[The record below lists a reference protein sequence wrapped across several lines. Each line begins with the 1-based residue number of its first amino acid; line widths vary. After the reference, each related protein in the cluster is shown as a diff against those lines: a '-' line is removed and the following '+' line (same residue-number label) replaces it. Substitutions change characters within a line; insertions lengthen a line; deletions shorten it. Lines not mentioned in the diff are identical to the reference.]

1 MPCVVPNVPQ
11 AVCPPAGERDH
22 TRMCITPD
30 HGHGAVRGEAR
41 QPRRVA
47 QLARGGALRN
57 HARTSG
63 LSPEPASTISP
74 LTSGLEALQ
83 KCPVLPTHFPEAP
96 Q

>member
-30 HGHGAVRGEAR
+30 HGHAAVRGEAR
-41 QPRRVA
+41 QPLRVA

-74 LTSGLEALQ
+74 MTNGLEALQ
-83 KCPVLPTHFPEAP
+83 
-96 Q
+96 